1 MTNNVIDCLL
11 CKEILDRPLVAR
23 CCWSRQAAQLSPEVV
38 VQCYPADM
46 NTIVDSILKYNA
58 GREPERVALKY
69 RAMRQDAFVFM
80 RGTCHLYYQDW
91 PASDKQVNDAPLAW
105 ISGDLHLENFG
116 CYKGDNRLV
125 YFDLNDFDEAV
136 LAPATWELGRWL
148 TSIMVAAK
156 SLLIPKGHAIRLCQ
170 IGLDSYAATLME
182 GKARWLERETAKGM
196 IRDLLN
202 PLTLRNRKTFL
213 GSRTKLHKGKRCIK
227 VDGKRALALEPQEK
241 ANVMAFVEE
250 YAQQQPNPDF
260 YRPLDAAR
268 RIAGTGSLGIARY
281 VILVEG
287 RGSPDCNYL
296 IDLKEAI
303 PSALKPYVRHR
314 QPQWQSE
321 AHRVASVQHRA
332 QAITPAFL
340 SAVTFHDRPFVFKG
354 LQPTQ
359 DRLALEK
366 WNGKLTR
373 LEQVIRSMGEIA
385 AWSHLRSGG
394 RAGSAIADEWI
405 TFGGQRDWQA
415 PLLQYAT
422 SYAAKVDADWK
433 NYCREY
439 DRSGKT
445 WSEANSKINR

>member
-1 MTNNVIDCLL
+1 MNNI
-11 CKEILDRPLVAR
+11 I
-23 CCWSRQAAQLSPEVV
+23 
-38 VQCYPADM
+38 
-46 NTIVDSILKYNA
+46 DSILNYNA

-69 RAMRQDAFVFM
+69 LAMRQDAFAFM
-80 RGTCHLYYQDW
+80 RGTCHLFYQDW
-91 PASDKQVNDAPLAW
+91 PASDKQLNDAPLAW

-125 YFDLNDFDEAV
+125 YFDLNDFDEAM

-148 TSIMVAAK
+148 TSIMVAAS
-156 SLLIPKGHAIRLCQ
+156 SLMIPRDDAIRLCQ
-170 IGLDSYAATLME
+170 IGLDSYAAALMA

-213 GSRTKLHKGKRCIK
+213 NSRTRLRKGQRCIK
-227 VDGKRALALEPQEK
+227 VDGKRALALESQEK
-241 ANVMAFVEE
+241 KNVMAFVEQ
-250 YAQQQPNPDF
+250 YAQQQPDPDF

-268 RIAGTGSLGIARY
+268 RIAGTGSLGIDRY

-296 IDLKEAI
+296 LDLKEAI
-303 PSALKPYVRHR
+303 PSALKPYVMHK
-314 QPQWQSE
+314 QPTWQSE
-321 AHRVASVQHRA
+321 AHRVTNVQHWA
-332 QAITPAFL
+332 QAIAPAFL
-340 SAVTFHDRPFVFKG
+340 SAMTFQGKPFIFKG

-366 WNGKLTR
+366 WNGKLKR
-373 LEQVIRSMGEIA
+373 LEQVIRSMGEIV

-394 RAGSAIADEWI
+394 RSGSAITDEWI
-405 TFGGQRDWQA
+405 RFANQRDWQS
-415 PLLQYAT
+415 PLLKYAT
-422 SYAAKVDADWK
+422 SYAKKIEADWK
-433 NYCREY
+433 IYCRKY

-445 WSEANSKINR
+445 WGGANRNINS